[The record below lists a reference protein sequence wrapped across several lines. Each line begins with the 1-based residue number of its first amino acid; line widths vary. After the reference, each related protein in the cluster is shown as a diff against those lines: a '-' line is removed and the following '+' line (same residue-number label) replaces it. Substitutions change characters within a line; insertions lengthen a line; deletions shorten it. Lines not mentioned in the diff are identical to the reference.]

1 MPILG
6 FRHTANFVTNER
18 PENWRQAIL
27 REYPNGTAP
36 LFALTSLMK
45 SESTDDPVF
54 HWWQKNFDNRRLKFS
69 GALTNVATAV
79 TVDATFKSAFI
90 VKMGDMLLIEGTGE
104 IVTVTSDPTVS
115 TALVVTRGQAGTSG
129 TAIDAGV
136 AGTNFYMTVIGSAY
150 EEGSLAP
157 SGVNYDP
164 NEVYNYT
171 QIFRNTL
178 EMTRTASKTKLR
190 TGDQVKEAKR
200 ECLEIHS
207 TDIERALWFSKKS
220 TGTKN
225 SKPYRT
231 TDGVEAQIINGAP
244 ANVIPAVT
252 GGGVTLTAPGVINMN
267 WVEYAMELVFRRGGS
282 EKMMFTS
289 NAVMLAINQVARR
302 NSVYNLSGGEK
313 EYGMRV
319 SRLVSPFGE
328 LVIKTHPLF
337 NDMRGGTNGGTSF
350 TSKANNAYILD
361 MGEFIYRHFTG
372 DDMRY
377 EKDLTP
383 VGLDGM
389 KSGYLTEMGVE
400 LHHPSYHFIWTGII
414 GGAED
419 PP

>member
-1 MPILG
+1 MAILG

-54 HWWQKNFDNRRLKFS
+54 HWWQKNFDNRRVKFS
-69 GALTNVATAV
+69 AALTNVAT
-79 TVDATFKSAFI
+79 TMTLDAAYKTAFI
-90 VKMGDMLLIEGTGE
+90 LKAGDLLLIEGTGE
-104 IVTVTSDPTVS
+104 IVSVTSDPTVA
-115 TALVVTRGQAGTSG
+115 TTVTITRGQAGTTG
-129 TAIDAGV
+129 TAIDPTV
-136 AGTNFYMTVIGSAY
+136 AGTNYYATVVGSAY

-164 NEVYNYT
+164 NEVFNYT

-207 TDIERALWFSKKS
+207 TDIERSLWFSKKS

-231 TDGVEAQIINGAP
+231 TDGVEAQIINGNPTGVVAAP
-244 ANVIPAVT
+244 A
-252 GGGVTLTAPGVINMN
+252 GGIIDMDWLET
-267 WVEYAMELVFRRGGS
+267 EMEKVFRKGGS
-282 EKMMFTS
+282 EKMLFSS
-289 NAVMLAINQVARR
+289 NAVMLAVNQVARR
-302 NSVYNLSGGEK
+302 NSVYNITGSEK

-319 SRLVSPFGE
+319 TRLVSPFGE
-328 LVIKTHPLF
+328 LVMKTHPLF
-337 NDMRGGTNGGTSF
+337 NDMRGGVNGGTPF

-400 LHHPSYHFIWTGII
+400 LHHPNYHAIWTGII
-414 GGAED
+414 SGAED
-419 PP
+419 TP